1 MSTEPITAGLDDA
14 DRPAVL
20 ALAERATAADGV
32 AALSEQTLLELRAP
46 VRDVHHLLA
55 HADGRVV
62 GYAQVDGPSAELV
75 VAPEHRRHGWGRRLL
90 DAVRDLAPGVAVWAH
105 GNLPAAQALAH
116 AAGMTLVRELWQM
129 AAPVRPTAVPAPPAG
144 VTARTFVPGED
155 DDAWVRLNARAFAAH
170 PEQGRMTVADLR
182 ARQAEDWFDPTL
194 LWLAVPDDGGAPV
207 ASMWVKVLP
216 GEDGGEIY
224 ALGVDPDHQGRGLGS
239 WLTAVA
245 LAEMARRG
253 LATATLYV
261 EGDNAPAI
269 ATYRR
274 AGFVRTAV
282 DVQYR

>member
-1 MSTEPITAGLDDA
+1 MDAAPITAGLGDP

-20 ALAERATAADGV
+20 ALAERAAAADGV
-32 AALSEQTLLELRAP
+32 AALSEQTVLALRGP
-46 VRDVHHLLA
+46 VRDVRHLLA
-55 HADGRVV
+55 RADGRVV

-75 VAPEHRRHGWGRRLL
+75 VDPAHRRHGWGRRLL
-90 DAVRDLAPGVAVWAH
+90 DTVRDLAPGVAVWAH
-105 GNLPAAQALAH
+105 GNLPAAQALAR
-116 AAGMTLVRELWQM
+116 AAGMTIVRELWQM
-129 AAPVRPTAVPAPPAG
+129 AAPVRPAAVPPAPAG
-144 VTARTFVPGED
+144 LTVRTFVPGED
-155 DDAWVRLNARAFAAH
+155 DESWVRLNARAFADH

-194 LWLAVPDDGGAPV
+194 LWLAVPDRGGAPV

-216 GEDGGEIY
+216 GEDSGEIY
-224 ALGVDPDHQGRGLGS
+224 ALGVHPDHQGRGLGG

-253 LATATLYV
+253 LSTATLYV

-274 AGFVRTAV
+274 AGFTRTAV